1 MRFVPNACFGLKN
14 TVIHQAPAATRD
26 PLVFNLKWVWI
37 AKPWSNILLLKLRTE
52 NGGQISVLLVKED
65 DDSGGSIVWRSA
77 PGAPEVS
84 VVQNTDG
91 QIEAS
96 ASAPVTSTSEEIT
109 EQFLAVFSDV
119 ALQEAGGVEF
129 SEPGAEEQ
137 AEINTFPYD
146 PETIRVDTKPFNISL
161 VYEMIKDGDINLS
174 PDFQRQFVWTDI
186 GARSRLIESI
196 MLRIPLPVFYMA
208 QDKTGRLH
216 VVDGLQRLTVI
227 RQFLDNKF
235 RLKNLEYLK
244 DEEGKVFRH
253 DSPDECIDQRYRKR
267 IIQTQIMM
275 NIIDPQTPADV
286 KFDIFKRINQGGRPL
301 NAQEIRNC
309 MSSAST
315 RSLIGQLSK
324 SSEFLKATCGSVGSV
339 RMQDQELVLRSLAF
353 RLSQL
358 EAFGD
363 YQGNMDRFLDQAVDL
378 LNNASTELLQKVTSD
393 FLTSMQSAAYLFGS
407 FAFRK
412 CLPEDLIKGA
422 RRRLINNALFTTW
435 STVLTGYSEAQ
446 VKAVAPGQFA
456 IYLADTLQSDSTF
469 FDSVTSGT
477 NDRKRLSYSFS
488 AVQNI
493 CDEYLL

>member
-1 MRFVPNACFGLKN
+1 M
-14 TVIHQAPAATRD
+14 TRGD
-26 PLVFNLKWVWI
+26 LVFNLKWLYL
-37 AKPWSNILLLKLRTE
+37 AKPWSDILLLKLRTE
-52 NGGQISVLLVKED
+52 NNGQTSVLLVKD
-65 DDSGGSIVWRSA
+65 DGDSGGATVWRSA

-84 VVQNTDG
+84 IVQNADG
-91 QIEAS
+91 WIEAS
-96 ASAPVTSTSEEIT
+96 ASAPISSTSEEIT
-109 EQFLAVFSDV
+109 EQFLAVFSEV

-129 SEPGAEEQ
+129 SESNPDDPAEL
-137 AEINTFPYD
+137 NTFPYD

-244 DEEGKVFRH
+244 EEEGKVFRA

-309 MSSAST
+309 MSSATT
-315 RSLIGQLSK
+315 RTLIGKLSK
-324 SSEFLKATCGSVGSV
+324 SEEFLQATCGSVGSV

-353 RLSQL
+353 RLSHL
-358 EAFGD
+358 EVLGE
-363 YQGNMDRFLDQAVDL
+363 YQGNMDRFLDQAVDT
-378 LNNASTELLQKVTSD
+378 LNNAPDKLVQKVTAD
-393 FLTSMQSAAYLFGS
+393 FLQSMRNAAYLFGP

-412 CLPEDLIKGA
+412 CLPEDLVKGA

-435 STVLTGYSEAQ
+435 STVLTEYSEAS
-446 VKAVAPGQFA
+446 VKASTPGQLA
-456 IYLADTLQSDSTF
+456 IHLAQSLQSDPTF

-488 AVQNI
+488 AVKNI
-493 CDEYLL
+493 CDEHFL

>member
-1 MRFVPNACFGLKN
+1 M
-14 TVIHQAPAATRD
+14 
-26 PLVFNLKWVWI
+26 
-37 AKPWSNILLLKLRTE
+37 LLKLRTE
-52 NGGQISVLLVKED
+52 NNGQIAVLLVKSD
-65 DDSGGSIVWRSA
+65 GDFGGATVWRSA
-77 PGAPEVS
+77 PGAPVVS
-84 VVQNTDG
+84 IVQNADG
-91 QIEAS
+91 QLEAS
-96 ASAPVTSTSEEIT
+96 ASAPISSTSEEIT
-109 EQFLAVFSDV
+109 EQFLAAFSDV

-129 SEPGAEEQ
+129 SESSLDDISELK
-137 AEINTFPYD
+137 TYPYD

-253 DSPDECIDQRYRKR
+253 DSPEECIDQRYRKR
-267 IIQTQIMM
+267 IIQTQLMM
-275 NIIDPQTPADV
+275 NIIDPQTPSDV

-309 MSSAST
+309 MSSAET
-315 RSLIGQLSK
+315 RNLIGELSK
-324 SSEFLKATCGSVGSV
+324 SSAFLKATCGSVGSV

-353 RLSQL
+353 RLSHL
-358 EAFGD
+358 DALGE

-378 LNNASTELLQKVTSD
+378 LNNASPNLFRKVTYD
-393 FLTSMQSAAYLFGS
+393 FLQSMQNSEHLFGS

-412 CLPEDLIKGA
+412 CLPADLVKGA
-422 RRRLINNALFTTW
+422 RRRLINNSLFTTW
-435 STVLTGYSEAQ
+435 STILTRYSEAD
-446 VKAVAPGQFA
+446 VKTLAPGQLA
-456 IYLADTLQSDSTF
+456 IHLASALQSDSTF

-477 NDRKRLSYSFS
+477 NDRKRLAYSFF
-488 AVQNI
+488 AVQKL
-493 CDEYLL
+493 CDEYLP